1 MSATTVGALLGSLA
15 AGWLSDAWGRKKVI
29 LLAAVLFALG
39 AIEQAAADNVQ
50 MMVLGRGIVGL
61 GVGLASMVTPVYIAE
76 LSPARFR
83 GRLVAMIIVLI
94 TAGQVVAYI
103 IDAIFFRASAGWRY
117 MSIAGAVPAIAQ
129 LVLSFSL
136 PESPRYLIMHSRLDS
151 ARTILAR
158 LYPSISMEGVE
169 RKVDSIQ
176 QALRREQ
183 DVSIAVGKG
192 RGVREIFRILWNTKA
207 HRRALFVAC
216 GLQFAQQITGFNALM
231 YATHGHRL

>member
-1 MSATTVGALLGSLA
+1 MSATTFAALLGSLG

-50 MMVLGRGIVGL
+50 MMVIGRGIVGL
-61 GVGLASMVTPVYIAE
+61 GVGLASMITPLYIAE
-76 LSPARFR
+76 LSPARYR
-83 GRLVAMIIVLI
+83 GRLVAVTIVLI
-94 TAGQVVAYI
+94 TAGQVIAYI
-103 IDAIFFRASAGWRY
+103 VDAIFFSVRSGWRY

-129 LVLSFSL
+129 LILSVSL
-136 PESPRYLIMHSRLDS
+136 PESPRYLIMHGRLGE

-158 LYPSISMEGVE
+158 LYPRISMEGVE
-169 RKVDSIQ
+169 RKVELIQ

-192 RGVREIFRILWNTKA
+192 RGLREVFRILWQTKA
-207 HRRALFVAC
+207 HRRALYVAC

-231 YATHGHRL
+231 